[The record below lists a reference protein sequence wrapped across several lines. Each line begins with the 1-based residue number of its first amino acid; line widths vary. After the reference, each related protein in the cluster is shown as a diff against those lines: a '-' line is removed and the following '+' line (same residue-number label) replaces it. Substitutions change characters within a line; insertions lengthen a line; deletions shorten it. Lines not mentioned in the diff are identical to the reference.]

1 MPKRLAITISGAVS
15 LGSYEAGVLF
25 EIIEALRQHNINRE
39 TTDSEKILIDVITG
53 ASAGGMTAAI
63 ATQKLLYDASA
74 LAGERNNAFYLPW
87 VFDVSLQRLL
97 QLQRSDNAA
106 HSILSSELVRT
117 IAHRYLLARYD
128 ASVPPKRESHPAAAP
143 TIRLGLALSNING
156 VDYDRPLQTR
166 QQKFTYTRY
175 QDEYTTCF
183 ELGNPEHD
191 TAAAWRFACEA
202 ALSTGAFPFAFRLVP
217 LTRSRQ
223 EYVNADPVGS
233 QFLLPWPAA
242 TAMFAYTDGGTFQN
256 EPLGLAKNL
265 VDITDQHRDADSRFY
280 LFVSP
285 GLKRGDADARFQASS
300 PDIPVVIGHLVGA
313 IFNQARF
320 QDWVTAESMND
331 RIRLFDERALG
342 LKDLI
347 LDGTIDPERDL
358 QAASKALLPILF
370 TKKEAGHTETYQ
382 SAQQRLSH
390 QYKKE
395 FDDIVRQKPG
405 RTEPDSNAK
414 LWIDA
419 MLTLETAAQ
428 LGMRDEMV
436 IYGITA
442 EENKLASN
450 PICAF
455 GGFFDLRFREHDY
468 AVGRQKA
475 REFLR
480 ELNNP
485 AHDVRRPK
493 GLSTLGPIRCQ
504 IPEND
509 DDLNVDHS
517 LDGLKFENLD
527 KDLLSRFE
535 NQGLKRIDDLLEQ
548 LSVNSVIR
556 WLVCKFY
563 LKPKLQEF
571 LGGSPAQSH
580 GQSRTG

>member
-1 MPKRLAITISGAVS
+1 MK
-15 LGSYEAGVLF
+15 
-25 EIIEALRQHNINRE
+25 
-39 TTDSEKILIDVITG
+39 KILIDVITS

-74 LAGERNNAFYLPW
+74 LAGERSNALYLPW
-87 VFDVSLQRLL
+87 VVDVSLQRLL
-97 QLQRSDNAA
+97 QLQRSDNPA

-128 ASVPPKRESHPAAAP
+128 APLPPKRESHQVAAP

-156 VDYDRPLQTR
+156 VDYDRPLQTH

-183 ELGNPEHD
+183 ELGNPDHD

-217 LTRSRQ
+217 RTRSWQ
-223 EYVNADPVGS
+223 EYVRADPGGS
-233 QFLLPWPAA
+233 RFLLPWPAA
-242 TAMFAYTDGGTFQN
+242 TAIFAYTDGGTFQN

-285 GLKRGDADARFQASS
+285 GMKRGDADSRFQATS
-300 PDIPVVIGHLVGA
+300 PDIPAFIGHLVGA
-313 IFNQARF
+313 IFHQARF
-320 QDWVTAESMND
+320 QDWVTAEYLND

-370 TKKEAGHTETYQ
+370 AKKEARQTE
-382 SAQQRLSH
+382 ACEDARQRLIH
-390 QYKKE
+390 QYREE
-395 FDDIVRQKPG
+395 FDDIVREKPG
-405 RTEPDSNAK
+405 RTEADSNAK

-419 MLTLETAAQ
+419 ILTLETAAQ
-428 LGMRDEMV
+428 LGMRDDMV

-455 GGFFDLRFREHDY
+455 GGFFDSRFREHDY

-475 REFLR
+475 RGFLR
-480 ELNNP
+480 DLNTS
-485 AHDVRRPK
+485 AHNFHRPK

-504 IPEND
+504 IPKND
-509 DDLNVDHS
+509 DDLRIDHS
-517 LDGLKFENLD
+517 LDGLQFENLD

-535 NQGLKRIDDLLEQ
+535 NQGL
-548 LSVNSVIR
+548 
-556 WLVCKFY
+556 
-563 LKPKLQEF
+563 
-571 LGGSPAQSH
+571 
-580 GQSRTG
+580 